1 MGSKSRKREIGRM
14 PFVWQALAMGGI
26 AAGMRL
32 VLLLVDAFPFN
43 ADEAIVGLMGRHILQ
58 GRWPVFFYGQAY
70 MGSLDAS
77 LVALGFGIFGEK
89 IWVIRA
95 IQSLLYFGTV
105 VSTCYL
111 GRRIFGSEKMGTMAG
126 LFMAVPTVNVLLYT
140 TVSLGGYGEALL
152 IGNLLLLLG
161 LGVKDNPERMWRY
174 AVWGLLAGLGFWGF
188 GLVVVFAVP
197 ASVLIFQAA
206 FSREG
211 WGGRLARI
219 GTVVAAFLL
228 GVSPVVYWIATSG
241 IGGLLSELT
250 GSAIAGA
257 SPLSGLSALGLRLA
271 NLLLFG
277 ATATWGLRPPWGVRW
292 LAIPLAPIAAT
303 FWLATSVYAVLS
315 LRRRDSARTGRWLM
329 FGIAAC
335 LIGGYLATPF
345 GADPSGRYFVPLA
358 VPLAISAVDMLERLL
373 GGKRWA
379 WAVLSGV
386 LIFNFVGTVQ
396 SALRSPPGLTTQFDA
411 VTWIDHS
418 YDQELIEFLEQRDE
432 MYGYTN
438 YWVAYP
444 LAFQSQERIIFVPK
458 LPYHHDF
465 RYTSR
470 DDRYPAYTSA
480 VEESE
485 RVAYITTN
493 HPALDARLED
503 AFIQANITW
512 EEARIGDYH
521 VFYRL
526 SRPVRSEDI
535 ADGWW

>member
-1 MGSKSRKREIGRM
+1 M
-14 PFVWQALAMGGI
+14 PFVLQALAIGGI
-26 AAGMRL
+26 AAAMRL

-58 GRWPVFFYGQAY
+58 GRWSVFFYGQAY

-111 GRRIFGSEKMGTMAG
+111 GRRIFGSEKMGAMAG
-126 LFMAVPTVNVLLYT
+126 LLMAVPTVNVLLYT
-140 TVSLGGYGEALL
+140 TALCGYGEAML

-161 LGVKDNPERMWRY
+161 LSVKDNPERMWRY
-174 AVWGLLAGLGFWGF
+174 AAWGLLAGLGFWGF
-188 GLVVVFAVP
+188 GLVVVFAIS

-206 FSREG
+206 FSRKG
-211 WGGRLARI
+211 WVERLARF
-219 GTVVAAFLL
+219 GTVVAAFLV
-228 GVSPVVYWIATSG
+228 GVGPILYWIATSG
-241 IGGLLSELT
+241 FGGLLSEMA

-257 SPLSGLSALGLRLA
+257 NSLSGLSALGFRLV

-277 ATATWGLRPPWGVRW
+277 TTVTWGLRPPWGVRW
-292 LAIPLAPIAAT
+292 LAVPLAPIAT
-303 FWLATSVYAVLS
+303 SFWLATTVYAVLS
-315 LRRRDSARTGRWLM
+315 LRRRDSARAGRWLM

-386 LIFNFVGTVQ
+386 LTFNFVGTVQ
-396 SALRSPPGLTTQFDA
+396 SALRNPPGLTTQFDA
-411 VTWIDHS
+411 VTRIDHS
-418 YDQELIEFLEQRDE
+418 YDQELIEFLEQSGELR
-432 MYGYTN
+432 GYTN

-444 LAFQSQERIIFVPK
+444 LAFQSQEQLIFVPK

-470 DDRYPAYTSA
+470 DDRIPDYTAA
-480 VEESE
+480 VQESE
-485 RVAYITTN
+485 KVAYITTN
-493 HPALDARLED
+493 HPALDSVLED

-512 EEARIGDYH
+512 EETRIGDYH

-526 SRPVRSEDI
+526 SKPVRPEDI
-535 ADGWW
+535 ADGW

>member
-1 MGSKSRKREIGRM
+1 
-14 PFVWQALAMGGI
+14 
-26 AAGMRL
+26 
-32 VLLLVDAFPFN
+32 
-43 ADEAIVGLMGRHILQ
+43 
-58 GRWPVFFYGQAY
+58 
-70 MGSLDAS
+70 
-77 LVALGFGIFGEK
+77 
-89 IWVIRA
+89 
-95 IQSLLYFGTV
+95 
-105 VSTCYL
+105 
-111 GRRIFGSEKMGTMAG
+111 
-126 LFMAVPTVNVLLYT
+126 
-140 TVSLGGYGEALL
+140 
-152 IGNLLLLLG
+152 
-161 LGVKDNPERMWRY
+161 
-174 AVWGLLAGLGFWGF
+174 
-188 GLVVVFAVP
+188 
-197 ASVLIFQAA
+197 
-206 FSREG
+206 
-211 WGGRLARI
+211 
-219 GTVVAAFLL
+219 
-228 GVSPVVYWIATSG
+228 
-241 IGGLLSELT
+241 
-250 GSAIAGA
+250 
-257 SPLSGLSALGLRLA
+257 
-271 NLLLFG
+271 
-277 ATATWGLRPPWGVRW
+277 
-292 LAIPLAPIAAT
+292 
-303 FWLATSVYAVLS
+303 
-315 LRRRDSARTGRWLM
+315 
-329 FGIAAC
+329 
-335 LIGGYLATPF
+335 
-345 GADPSGRYFVPLA
+345 VPLA